1 MSKARSL
8 TLVLMC
14 ALVVLPTDGEG
25 AQNKR
30 EKWYTY
36 WGLGGADPTYPSEVG
51 SLLDLMGALPGVDRT
66 RMSMDLLGF
75 YVPMSSKI
83 LAGVVV
89 NASADRLDYGDEDW
103 MQVNLYT
110 YAASAQYYARQVGQG
125 LFGRLDIGLAAA
137 NVSYDIEGDT
147 EDETSDS
154 GIGMLVGIG
163 YAYPI
168 LSGTRIAFNLNYA
181 MRTIEEEAYSTVG
194 FSVGGLF

>member
-1 MSKARSL
+1 MR
-8 TLVLMC
+8 
-14 ALVVLPTDGEG
+14 G
-25 AQNKR
+25 AQNKS

-75 YVPMSSKI
+75 YMPISGKM

-89 NASADRLDYGDEDW
+89 NATADRLDYGDQDW

-110 YAASAQYYARQVGQG
+110 YAVSTQYYTRQVGQG
-125 LFGRLDIGLAAA
+125 LFGRLDIGIAAA
-137 NVSYDIEGDT
+137 NISYDIEGDT

>member
-1 MSKARSL
+1 MSRARSF

-14 ALVVLPTDGEG
+14 ALMVLPTDGEG

-36 WGLGGADPTYPSEVG
+36 WGLGSADPTYPSELG
-51 SLLDLMGALPGVDRT
+51 ASLDLLGALPGVDRT

-75 YVPMSSKI
+75 YVPMSSKM
-83 LAGVVV
+83 LAGVVI
-89 NASADRLDYGDEDW
+89 NGSADRLDDGNEDW

-110 YAASAQYYARQVGQG
+110 YSASTQYYTRQIGQG

-137 NVSYDIEGDT
+137 NISYDIDGDT
-147 EDETSDS
+147 EEETSDS

-168 LSGTRIAFNLNYA
+168 LSGTRITFNFNYA

>member
-1 MSKARSL
+1 MSRARSF
-8 TLVLMC
+8 TLILIC
-14 ALVVLPTDGEG
+14 SLVVLPINGEG
-25 AQNKR
+25 TQNKS

-36 WGLGGADPTYPSEVG
+36 WGLGSADPTYPNEVG

-75 YVPMSSKI
+75 YIPISGKI

-89 NASADRLDYGDEDW
+89 NGTADRLDYGDQDW

-110 YAASAQYYARQVGQG
+110 YAASTQYYTRQVGQG
-125 LFGRLDIGLAAA
+125 LFGRLDIGIAAA
-137 NVSYDIEGDT
+137 NISYDIEGDT

-154 GIGMLVGIG
+154 GIGMLVGVG

-168 LSGTRIAFNLNYA
+168 LSGTRITLNFNYA
-181 MRTIEEEAYSTVG
+181 MRNIEEEAYSTVG